1 MMLDNPRH
9 IPAHKGADHLG
20 RHAVMVLRGQ
30 TIADVMQ
37 KRAHDPVD
45 IGPIAHR
52 TRRRLQPVG
61 QPRDLVALKRHLIR
75 AAQFVQDTIGREG
88 EKGFLEPRKKRV
100 FLARVLSEQNHLRR
114 AGRFRSLPR

>member
-1 MMLDNPRH
+1 
-9 IPAHKGADHLG
+9 
-20 RHAVMVLRGQ
+20 
-30 TIADVMQ
+30 MQ

-52 TRRRLQPVG
+52 TRRRLQAMC
-61 QPRDLVALKRHLIR
+61 QARDLVALKRHLIR
-75 AAQFVQDTIGREG
+75 ATQFVQDTIGCEG

-100 FLARVLSEQNHLRR
+100 FIARVLSEQNHLRR